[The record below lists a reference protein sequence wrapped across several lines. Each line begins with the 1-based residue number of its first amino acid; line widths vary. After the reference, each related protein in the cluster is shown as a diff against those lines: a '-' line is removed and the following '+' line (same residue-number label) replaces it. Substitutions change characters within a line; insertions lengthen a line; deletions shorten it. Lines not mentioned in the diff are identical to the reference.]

1 MRLVAAVAL
10 LIFAGAC
17 RPYQKEAYLA
27 SPDGLIPADRFAA
40 YGTEQAQAM
49 AIGRELGGDH
59 GRDRTA
65 QFTAAIEFA
74 KTQPDV
80 VEVIPDTIGYRL
92 QVKFKS
98 GWIKGVVPIDDG
110 KHGAETANLP
120 QISAAPG
127 Q

>member
-1 MRLVAAVAL
+1 MRLVAAAAL
-10 LIFAGAC
+10 LILAGAC

-27 SPDGLIPADRFAA
+27 DPSGLLPADRFAM
-40 YGTEQAQAM
+40 YGTEQAQAI

-59 GRDRTA
+59 GKDRTA
-65 QFTAAIEFA
+65 QFAAA
-74 KTQPDV
+74 MAYGRTLPDV
-80 VEVIPDTIGYRL
+80 VEMIPDTIGYRL

-98 GWIKGVVPIDDG
+98 GWIKGVVPINDG

-120 QISAAPG
+120 GVTAAPG

>member
-1 MRLVAAVAL
+1 MRLPVAAAL
-10 LIFAGAC
+10 LIVASAC

-27 SPDGLIPADRFAA
+27 SPDGLIPTDRFAA

-59 GRDRTA
+59 GKDRTA

-74 KTQPDV
+74 QTQPDV
-80 VEVIPDTIGYRL
+80 IDVVPDTIGYRL
-92 QVKFKS
+92 QVTFKS
-98 GWIKGVVPIDDG
+98 GWIKGIVPIDDG

>member
-1 MRLVAAVAL
+1 MRRAALFALAL
-10 LIFAGAC
+10 LAGAC

-27 SPDGLIPADRFAA
+27 DPDGLLPADRFAM
-40 YGTEQAQAM
+40 YGVEQAQSV

-59 GRDRTA
+59 GKDRSA
-65 QFTAAIEFA
+65 QFAAAIAYARQQSE
-74 KTQPDV
+74 V

-98 GWIKGVVPIDDG
+98 GWIKGVVPINDG

-120 QISAAPG
+120 GVTVAP
-127 Q
+127 QS

>member
-1 MRLVAAVAL
+1 MRLATATAL
-10 LIFAGAC
+10 LLLAGAC

-27 SPDGLIPADRFAA
+27 NPDGLIPADRFAM
-40 YGTEQAQAM
+40 YGTEQAQAI

-59 GRDRTA
+59 GKDRTA
-65 QFTAAIEFA
+65 QFAAAIEFA

-80 VEVIPDTIGYRL
+80 VDVVADTIGYRL
-92 QVKFKS
+92 QVKFRS

-120 QISAAPG
+120 QVRPA

>member
-1 MRLVAAVAL
+1 MRITPLLAL
-10 LIFAGAC
+10 ILLAGAC

-27 SPDGLIPADRFAA
+27 DPDGLLPADRFAM
-40 YGTEQAQAM
+40 YGPEQAQAI

-59 GRDRTA
+59 GKDRTA
-65 QFTAAIEFA
+65 QFAAAMEFGR
-74 KTQPDV
+74 TMPDV
-80 VEVIPDTIGYRL
+80 VEMIPDTIGYRL
-92 QVKFKS
+92 QVTFKS

-120 QISAAPG
+120 QVSAAPG

>member
-1 MRLVAAVAL
+1 MRLVAAAAL
-10 LIFAGAC
+10 LILAGAC

-27 SPDGLIPADRFAA
+27 DPDGLISADRFAA

-65 QFTAAIEFA
+65 QFAAAIEFA
-74 KTQPDV
+74 KTQSEV
-80 VEVIPDTIGYRL
+80 VNVVPDTIGYRL
-92 QVKFKS
+92 QVTFKS

-110 KHGAETANLP
+110 KHGAETVGLP
-120 QISAAPG
+120 PATQ